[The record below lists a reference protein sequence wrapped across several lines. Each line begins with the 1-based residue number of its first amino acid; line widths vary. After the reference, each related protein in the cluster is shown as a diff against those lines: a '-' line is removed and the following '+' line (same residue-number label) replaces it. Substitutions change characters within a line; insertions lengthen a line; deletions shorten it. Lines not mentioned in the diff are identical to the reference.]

1 MTTTTTTT
9 TTAITPQNRRI
20 FTANTGTL
28 IANDIKPT
36 KRVKRSLEPII
47 VTVVS
52 DEPYDP
58 TKNEQNFKTA
68 ESLLTDLAKSQG
80 VVYNEEDVKAKM
92 KKQGGKF
99 AVEYTILQSVDC
111 YSVRNFVVD
120 AKNKTSH
127 FDYATV
133 ECDDGKYVI

>member
-36 KRVKRSLEPII
+36 KRAKRSLEPII

-52 DEPYDP
+52 DELYDP
-58 TKNEQNFKTA
+58 AKNEQNFKTA
-68 ESLLTDLAKSQG
+68 ESL
-80 VVYNEEDVKAKM
+80 V
-92 KKQGGKF
+92 
-99 AVEYTILQSVDC
+99 C
-111 YSVRNFVVD
+111 
-120 AKNKTSH
+120 
-127 FDYATV
+127 
-133 ECDDGKYVI
+133 